1 MAASG
6 EDAIGKTILVDYD
19 LVTLDI
25 RMPGVSGLDALS
37 VIRGIRAH
45 SVLAIIS
52 GYLSDFDAEMF
63 QQADVVLSKPVQL
76 DLLKQ
81 VIQLSKEIREHRRAL
96 RDLGDL

>member
-1 MAASG
+1 
-6 EDAIGKTILVDYD
+6 
-19 LVTLDI
+19 
-25 RMPGVSGLDALS
+25 MPGVSGLDALS

-63 QQADVVLSKPVQL
+63 QQDDVVLSKPVQL